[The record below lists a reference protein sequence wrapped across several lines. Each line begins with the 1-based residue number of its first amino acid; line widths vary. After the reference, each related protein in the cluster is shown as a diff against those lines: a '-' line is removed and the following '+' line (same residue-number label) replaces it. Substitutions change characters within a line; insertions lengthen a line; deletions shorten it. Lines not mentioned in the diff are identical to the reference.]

1 MSILKNSFESKAY
14 NNIMLLSVFMY
25 TFCVVPFPA
34 ISDIFRTV
42 FIIGSLGIFYFHKD
56 KIYKEPMVILL
67 FLIILIQILSWLNS
81 LIYIPEFSNSA
92 PKIDRLGKLFIFI
105 FMAYWLKG
113 EINNV
118 YILWGCYI
126 IGFLLGCIIN
136 SDFINDF
143 ISGLQGK
150 RVDFN
155 IKNAQYTSM
164 FSGLSFIF
172 CFFHLILLSFTK
184 KLTSNIKIRIT
195 ISTTLFIL
203 SVLFFI
209 IIIISQSR
217 MVWLAILITI
227 TLIPLLFSI
236 CSEKIKLKYI
246 LYGYVIIFIFM
257 FFIIKEISPIIEKR
271 SGEGDMQSIY
281 KIINFDTDNI
291 PMSSVGIRL
300 NSWMESIPWFNAH
313 PILGLDSNTP
323 GLIISQSELFSKR
336 INENFGIIKGLRHLH
351 NFHIEMLVSY
361 GIIGLLLIY
370 ALYIN
375 LPRSLFLIKD
385 KLPDANLWIFL
396 SLCCITYWLTINA
409 FESFNSRNYG
419 VYSHNVFFAG
429 LYTFYLSI
437 ALDLK
442 DKGRKP

>member
-1 MSILKNSFESKAY
+1 MSILKNTFESKIY

-25 TFCVVPFPA
+25 TFCVIPFPELSDLFRA
-34 ISDIFRTV
+34 IFLT
-42 FIIGSLGIFYFHKD
+42 GSLGILYIHK
-56 KIYKEPMVILL
+56 KRIYKEPMVIILL
-67 FLIILIQILSWLNS
+67 MIISIQVLSWLNS
-81 LIYIPEFSNSA
+81 LIYIPEFANSS
-92 PKIDRLGKLFIFI
+92 PKIDRLSKLFIFI

-113 EINNV
+113 EIKNV
-118 YILWGCYI
+118 YILWSCYVL
-126 IGFLLGCIIN
+126 GFLIGCIVH
-136 SDFINDF
+136 SDFINEF
-143 ISGLQGK
+143 SSGLQGS

-172 CFFHLILLSFTK
+172 CFFHFILFSFTK
-184 KLTSNIKIRIT
+184 KLTSNINIRVT
-195 ISTTLFIL
+195 ASMLLFIL
-203 SVLFFI
+203 SILFFTMI
-209 IIIISQSR
+209 VISQSR

-227 TLIPLLFSI
+227 TSLPLLFSI
-236 CSEKIKLKYI
+236 CSEKIKLKHS
-246 LYGYVIIFIFM
+246 LFGYVIIFILM
-257 FFIIKEISPIIEKR
+257 FFIIKEIAPMIEKR
-271 SGEGDMQSIY
+271 SGQGDMQSIY
-281 KIINFDTDNI
+281 KIIDLDTNNI

-300 NSWMESIPWFNAH
+300 NSWIESIPWFNSH

-323 GLIISQSELFSKR
+323 GLIISQSKLFSER
-336 INENFGIIKGLRHLH
+336 INENYGIIKGLSHLH

-375 LPRSLFLIKD
+375 LPRSLFSIREQ
-385 KLPDANLWIFL
+385 LPNANLWIFL

-429 LYTFYLSI
+429 FYTFYLAI
-437 ALDLK
+437 KLDLK
-442 DKGRKP
+442 DKDTE

>member
-1 MSILKNSFESKAY
+1 MFILKNMFESKTY
-14 NNIMLLSVFMY
+14 SNIMLLSVFMY
-25 TFCVVPFPA
+25 TFSVVPFPT
-34 ISDIFRTV
+34 ISDIFRAV
-42 FIIGSLGIFYFHKD
+42 FIIGSLGIFYFHRD
-56 KIYKEPMVILL
+56 RIYKEPMVILL
-67 FLIILIQILSWLNS
+67 FLIILVQVLSWLNS
-81 LIYIPEFSNSA
+81 LIYIPELSNSS
-92 PKIDRLGKLFIFI
+92 PKIDRLGKLFLFI

-113 EINNV
+113 SIKNV

-126 IGFLLGCIIN
+126 IGFLMGCIVH
-136 SDFINDF
+136 SDFIKEF
-143 ISGLQGK
+143 SSGLQGN
-150 RVDFN
+150 RIDFN

-184 KLTSNIKIRIT
+184 NLASNIKIRI
-195 ISTTLFIL
+195 IGSITLFIL
-203 SVLFFI
+203 SVLFFTMI
-209 IIIISQSR
+209 VISQSR

-227 TLIPLLFSI
+227 TLLPLLFSI
-236 CSEKIKLKYI
+236 CSEKIKLKHT
-246 LYGYVIIFIFM
+246 LFGYVVIFILM
-257 FFIIKEISPIIEKR
+257 FFIIKEIAPMIEKR
-271 SGEGDMQSIY
+271 SGQGDMQSIY
-281 KIINFDTDNI
+281 KIIDLDTDNI

-300 NSWMESIPWFNAH
+300 NSWIESIPWFNSH

-323 GLIISQSELFSKR
+323 GLIISQSKLFSER
-336 INENFGIIKGLRHLH
+336 INENYGIIKGLRHLH

-375 LPRSLFLIKD
+375 LPRSLLSIREQ
-385 KLPDANLWIFL
+385 LPNANLWIFL

-429 LYTFYLSI
+429 LYTFYLAI
-437 ALDLK
+437 KLDLK
-442 DKGRKP
+442 DKSVE